1 MAPGI
6 EAMQLS
12 IAINRY
18 DRHVPFFNET
28 VRPPKGFTFRALEV
42 GESSVYRDGTDRH
55 ERMLK
60 HLAFDVAEMSL
71 SSFIMA
77 VSRDP
82 ELPLVGI
89 PVFPRRFFSV
99 GQMYVNTRSGIAAP
113 KDLIG
118 RKVGLHSFQTTLSV
132 LGKGDLKLVYGV
144 PWEKIHW
151 ICMRPEIIPVD
162 LGNDVRVEVMPK
174 GSDMGMMLCNGEVD
188 ALISPQPRASM
199 LARPDAYRRLFT
211 DVHAEE
217 VSYFRTYGFFPI
229 MHLVVLK
236 RDLAEKFPELP
247 GELLQM
253 FDAAKRLAFEY
264 YADSNY
270 SLLVDGRTLY
280 EQQRQDF
287 GADPWPNGF
296 KSNRGNLAQFIG
308 YSHDQRLIAAPFP
321 PERLFHPSTHDT

>member
-1 MAPGI
+1 MELA
-6 EAMQLS
+6 
-12 IAINRY
+12 IALNRY
-18 DRHVPFFNET
+18 DRHVPFFNGT
-28 VRPPKGFTFRALEV
+28 LSPPKGLTLRPLEV

-60 HLAFDVAEMSL
+60 HRAFDIAEMSL

-77 VSRDP
+77 VARDP
-82 ELPLVGI
+82 NLPLVGI

-99 GQMYVNTRSGIAAP
+99 GQMYVNAGAGIETP

-132 LGKGDLKLVYGV
+132 LGKGDLKLAYGV
-144 PWEKIHW
+144 PWEKVHW
-151 ICMRPEIIPVD
+151 ICMRPEIIPVE
-162 LGNDVRVEVMPK
+162 LGLDVKVEVMTE
-174 GSDMGMMLCNGEVD
+174 GSDMGLMLCNGEVE

-199 LARPDAYRRLFT
+199 LARPDRYRRLFR

-217 VSYFRTYGFFPI
+217 VNYFRTYGYYPI
-229 MHLVVLK
+229 MHLMVLK
-236 RDLAEKFPELP
+236 RELAEKFDELP
-247 GELLQM
+247 RELMRL
-253 FDAAKRLAFEY
+253 FDDAKRLAYDY

-280 EQQRQDF
+280 EQQRADF

-296 KSNRGNLAQFIG
+296 KANRSNLERFIS
-308 YSHDQRLIAAPFP
+308 YSHDQRLIASPYPA
-321 PERLFHPSTHDT
+321 EKLFHPSTHDT